1 MKEKATNEILY
12 EIAKNEKTLNQ
23 EQLNLILLITKA
35 FKMENEY
42 LQNAKI
48 SKQVV

>member
-1 MKEKATNEILY
+1 MKKENSINILY

-23 EQLNLILLITKA
+23 EQLNIVLLMTKA

-42 LQNAKI
+42 LKNKKSEQCI
-48 SKQVV
+48 